1 MRTTFLT
8 YGLIITTLSLLSC
21 EKKNAI
27 PWAEQV
33 QISRSLFGCNVYE
46 TFDLTTLSSSLYFDE
61 MAQFGP
67 YFLYGGLSS
76 LQIREG
82 YNGPVVAEVGNRWA
96 THFHLY
102 NDRMLVYGTDGVY
115 ELLSNGNLV
124 QRTSVGF
131 WDLETTPDGLLI
143 GVPFSDSWRIMAIDP
158 VDFTFQPYLT
168 EYPRGRCITLGHLHF
183 STDGS
188 LWAVDCD
195 NELLQFQNGILVN
208 REIAGESA
216 FWGEGDNYPLDDS
229 IFFLEYQGRTI
240 AVTKGGIIFFEILEY
255 DGTQWTTLF
264 RINYDDGNLS
274 EKALELLR
282 GTPHNTRVK
291 GQYLY
296 VMTNRGIHEFDLEG
310 NYEDPME
317 AVLNKKDP
325 GLAQDA
331 SYELFQDDQEEW
343 YVLNT
348 QKQVVRLGCE

>member
-1 MRTTFLT
+1 MRTTFLA
-8 YGLIITTLSLLSC
+8 YGLIIATLSLLSC

-27 PWAEQV
+27 PLAEQV
-33 QISRSLFGCNVYE
+33 QVSRPLFGCDAYE
-46 TFDLTTLSSSLYFDE
+46 AFDLTTLSSSLFFDE

-82 YNGPVVAEVGNRWA
+82 YSGPIVAEVGNHRA
-96 THFHLY
+96 THFHSY
-102 NDRMLVYGTDGVY
+102 NDRMFVYGTDGIY

-131 WDLETTPDGLLI
+131 WDLETTPEGLLI

-168 EYPRGRCITLGHLHF
+168 EYPRGRCVTLGDLHF
-183 STDGS
+183 SADGS

-195 NELLQFQNGILVN
+195 NELLQFQNGALVS
-208 REIAGESA
+208 REIAGESD

-229 IFFLEYQGRTI
+229 IFFLDYQGRTI
-240 AVTKGGIIFFEILEY
+240 AVTKCGFLFYEILEY

-264 RINYDDGNLS
+264 RVNYEDENLS
-274 EKALELLR
+274 EKASELLR
-282 GTPHNTRVK
+282 GAPNEAVIK
-291 GQYLY
+291 GQHLY
-296 VMTNRGIHEFDLEG
+296 VMTNRGIHEFDLESG
-310 NYEDPME
+310 YEDPME
-317 AVLNKKDP
+317 AVLNIKDP

-331 SYELFQDDQEEW
+331 SYELFQDDQAEW

-348 QKQVVRLGCE
+348 QKRVVRLGCE